1 GGVSLGCK
9 LTVCTNAFLEG
20 KSMKGVEEGP
30 NRPYCEL
37 LHNYRVCTDDQAKDC
52 RGDIQFHSIIKM
64 VPTLMNRNNCT
75 AVLAQP
81 APASVHHATGAI
93 SAHEPPDACRYEGP
107 PAPVAHC
114 GLFGDPHLKTFSGS
128 YQTCGV
134 RGAWPLLN
142 TPELAIQV
150 TNQPVQLNSHA
161 TATSKV
167 TVIIK
172 GHENCGSERTYEASS
187 ETLPKAFI
195 DGTTWSGGSVSRPAV
210 SVSEKVSSEHILI
223 AISYINATVAVRKIG
238 RYLTV
243 LVTMPET
250 LVEGLGG
257 DDEQLLCVQGCPV
270 SERLDRPGAS
280 LPSIRPAMPK
290 EEATILCKKH
300 NVTDY
305 YLDSCIF
312 DLVTTGDLNF
322 SVAAQTAQRDLWSY
336 APQAARATLKNC
348 TQPPC
353 VWDLTSA
360 ARRQEQSSTLTAL
373 GSLVFILLCR
383 HW

>member
-1 GGVSLGCK
+1 
-9 LTVCTNAFLEG
+9 
-20 KSMKGVEEGP
+20 
-30 NRPYCEL
+30 
-37 LHNYRVCTDDQAKDC
+37 
-52 RGDIQFHSIIKM
+52 
-64 VPTLMNRNNCT
+64 
-75 AVLAQP
+75 
-81 APASVHHATGAI
+81 
-93 SAHEPPDACRYEGP
+93 
-107 PAPVAHC
+107 
-114 GLFGDPHLKTFSGS
+114 
-128 YQTCGV
+128 
-134 RGAWPLLN
+134 
-142 TPELAIQV
+142 
-150 TNQPVQLNSHA
+150 
-161 TATSKV
+161 
-167 TVIIK
+167 
-172 GHENCGSERTYEASS
+172 
-187 ETLPKAFI
+187 
-195 DGTTWSGGSVSRPAV
+195 
-210 SVSEKVSSEHILI
+210 
-223 AISYINATVAVRKIG
+223 

-243 LVTMPET
+243 IVTMPET

-360 ARRQEQSSTLTAL
+360 ARRQEQSSALTAL
-373 GSLVFILLCR
+373 GFLVFILLCR